1 MLKVAIN
8 GLSGRVGQELLKI
21 INSQAERYQLSDAQ
35 KLSSELHSNA
45 RQFDLAVVSSQNA
58 QVVIDFS
65 SPEILSEVLDVCV
78 KNNLPLVIGT
88 TGFDNVQLQ
97 QIEAAAL
104 QIPIILS
111 PNMSLSVNV
120 LFKVCQM
127 VAAKLTRA
135 EVEITESHHRY
146 KKDAPSGTAIR
157 LGEAIAEARGQ
168 DFEQVACY
176 NRYGNQNN
184 TRTPEEIGFSV
195 IRGGDIV
202 GRHSVE
208 FIYDGEI
215 LNLTSEITNRG
226 SFASGALHAAEY
238 LVKQPAGLYTMEDVL
253 GLRDI

>member
-8 GLSGRVGQELLKI
+8 GLSGRVGQELLKV
-21 INSQAERYQLSDAQ
+21 INSQAERYQLSDIQ
-35 KLSSELHSNA
+35 KSGTEAHVSES
-45 RQFDLAVVSSQNA
+45 QFDLAAVSSQNT
-58 QVVIDFS
+58 QVVVDFS
-65 SPEILSEVLDVCV
+65 SPEILDEVLDVCL
-78 KNNLPLVIGT
+78 KHNLPLVIGT
-88 TGFDNVQLQ
+88 TGFNSTQLQ
-97 QIEAAAL
+97 QIETAAQ
-104 QIPIILS
+104 QIPILLS

-157 LGEAIAEARGQ
+157 LGEAIADARGHN
-168 DFEQVACY
+168 FEQVACY
-176 NRYGNQNN
+176 NRYGNQNT
-184 TRTPEEIGFSV
+184 TRVPEEIGFSV

-226 SFASGALHAAEY
+226 SFASGALHAAEF
-238 LVKQPAGLYTMEDVL
+238 LVKQVAGFYTMEDVL

>member
-1 MLKVAIN
+1 MLTVAIN
-8 GLSGRVGQELLKI
+8 GLSGRVGQELVKVI
-21 INSQAERYQLSDAQ
+21 DAYSQLYQLTEFQSRSINDGG
-35 KLSSELHSNA
+35 E
-45 RQFDLAVVSSQNA
+45 RQFDLALVSSENT
-58 QVVIDFS
+58 QVVVDFS
-65 SPEILSEVLDVCV
+65 APDLCEQVLNTCI

-88 TGFDNVQLQ
+88 TGFDSVQLQ
-97 QIEAAAL
+97 QIEAAAR
-104 QIPIILS
+104 QIPVLLS

-127 VAAKLTRA
+127 VAARLCKA

-146 KKDAPSGTAIR
+146 KRDAPSGTAIR
-157 LGEAIAEARGQ
+157 LGEAIAAGRGH
-168 DFEQVACY
+168 DFEKVACY
-176 NRYGNQNN
+176 NRYGKHNA
-184 TRTPEEIGFSV
+184 TRSPEEIGFSV

-226 SFASGALHAAEY
+226 SFASGALQAAEF
-238 LVKQPAGLYTMEDVL
+238 LVKQPAGFYTMEDVL

>member
-8 GLSGRVGQELLKI
+8 GLTGRVGYELLKV
-21 INSQAERYQLSDAQ
+21 INSNAGRYQLSNTPVA
-35 KLSSELHSNA
+35 EFVGTGE
-45 RQFDLAVVSSQNA
+45 RGFDLASVSSQNT

-65 SPEILSEVLDVCV
+65 APDLCDEVLNICI
-78 KNNLPLVIGT
+78 KYNLPLVIGT
-88 TGFDNVQLQ
+88 TGFNDVQLQ
-97 QIEAAAL
+97 QIEAAA
-104 QIPIILS
+104 QKIPIILS

-127 VAAKLTRA
+127 VAARLSGA

-157 LGEAIAEARGQ
+157 LGEAIADARGH
-168 DFEQVACY
+168 DFKQVACY
-176 NRYGNQNN
+176 NRYGNQN
-184 TRTPEEIGFSV
+184 TARASEEIGFSV

-226 SFASGALHAAEY
+226 SFASGALYAAEF
-238 LVKQPAGLYTMEDVL
+238 LVKQSAGLYTMEDVL
-253 GLRDI
+253 GLRDL